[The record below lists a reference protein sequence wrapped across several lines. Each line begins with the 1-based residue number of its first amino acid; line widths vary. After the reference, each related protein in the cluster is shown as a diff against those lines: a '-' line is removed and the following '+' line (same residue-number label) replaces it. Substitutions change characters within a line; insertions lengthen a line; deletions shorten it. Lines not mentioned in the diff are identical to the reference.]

1 MNDKTREQIEAMKN
15 QTIGVEIEM
24 NNITREKAA
33 RKVAEYFGTRAWNAA
48 GEYGYYSWACK
59 DGQGRVW
66 KFQRDVSIYGPDA
79 EKCELVTPILTY
91 DDIETLQEIIRLLRK
106 AGAKSG
112 PSRGC
117 GVHIHIGKGD
127 HTAKTIRNLV
137 NIMAA
142 HEQQIGRA
150 IRIDAGRTG
159 QYCRVVDHRFLDRLN
174 REKPTTMRKLEDI
187 WYEGNGSSWENRNA
201 HYNSSRYH
209 MLNLHATFTK
219 GTIEFRLFQ
228 FADPADGKRNGLHAG
243 EMKAYIQLCLAM
255 SQLAKMV
262 RTASPKPQQTDNE
275 KYAMRCWMLRLGFIG
290 DEFATA
296 REILLRNMEGERA
309 FITGDGVG
317 KPLGLLAETGGA
329 KVGVTAAQKDAVTF
343 DEIFKLYYALKA
355 PYRKKAQFLC
365 NEALVLQLMTIK
377 DNNGNYIWKPGLEI
391 GKPDTLLNRP
401 LKTSAFMPEIKGG
414 SKVMAFGD
422 YSYYW
427 VADRQNRTFRRL
439 NELYARTDQVGFLTT
454 QRVDGKLILP
464 EAVQLLQ
471 MAPQG

>member
-33 RKVAEYFGTRAWNAA
+33 KKVAEFFGTTAWYAA
-48 GEYGYYSWACK
+48 NQYGYFSWTCK
-59 DGQGRVW
+59 DQQGRVW
-66 KFQRDVSIYGPDA
+66 KFQRDTSINGPDA

-91 DDIETLQEIIRLLRK
+91 EDIETLQAIIRLLRK
-106 AGAKSG
+106 AGAKSS

-127 HTAKTIRNLV
+127 HTAKTLRNLV

-142 HEQQIGRA
+142 HERQIGRA
-150 IRIDAGRTG
+150 IRLSQSREYS
-159 QYCRVVDHRFLDRLN
+159 YCKTVDPRFLEEVN
-174 REKPTTMRKLEDI
+174 RKKPTTMAKLADI
-187 WYEGNGSSWENRNA
+187 WYQSQGEDWRRNE

-262 RTASPKPQQTDNE
+262 RTASPKPQQTDND

-290 DEFATA
+290 EEFATA
-296 REILLRNMEGERA
+296 REILLRNMEGN
-309 FITGDGVG
+309 
-317 KPLGLLAETGGA
+317 
-329 KVGVTAAQKDAVTF
+329 AAWRNK
-343 DEIFKLYYALKA
+343 
-355 PYRKKAQFLC
+355 
-365 NEALVLQLMTIK
+365 
-377 DNNGNYIWKPGLEI
+377 
-391 GKPDTLLNRP
+391 
-401 LKTSAFMPEIKGG
+401 
-414 SKVMAFGD
+414 
-422 YSYYW
+422 
-427 VADRQNRTFRRL
+427 
-439 NELYARTDQVGFLTT
+439 
-454 QRVDGKLILP
+454 
-464 EAVQLLQ
+464 
-471 MAPQG
+471 